1 MPSFVQNSTDLIKL
15 IKHKDTSEDS
25 VLDITVVKALCT
37 NIHCVKCA
45 RIWSFSDPFFP
56 RICTDSTILFIFAKI
71 RVREN
76 SRSDIFYAMVP
87 NHEEIETT
95 KEIFNKYA
103 KKSIGTTII
112 IKSFL
117 LQSSLPHGK
126 ALWFLFV

>member
-1 MPSFVQNSTDLIKL
+1 M
-15 IKHKDTSEDS
+15 
-25 VLDITVVKALCT
+25 
-37 NIHCVKCA
+37 
-45 RIWSFSDPFFP
+45 
-56 RICTDSTILFIFAKI
+56 
-71 RVREN
+71 REN